1 MFNFKIQ
8 TTIYKRI
15 NKLGFIKIKNIC
27 SANKTVDRMKRYRL
41 GENISKSCV

>member
-8 TTIYKRI
+8 TTVCKRI

-27 SANKTVDRMKRYRL
+27 SANKTVDKMKRYRL
-41 GENISKSCV
+41 GENICKSYI